1 MRRREGE
8 ERIEE
13 RERGT
18 ERRGSSAVFV
28 KREEGREVEEGKSR
42 REETD
47 GGVWVGEGKVRESG
61 KMENSAGT
69 GGEGEG
75 SGKPPNIPFFD
86 SESPLAPVRDLF

>member
-1 MRRREGE
+1 MRDGEREK
-8 ERIEE
+8 RKE

-47 GGVWVGEGKVRESG
+47 GECGWAKGK
-61 KMENSAGT
+61 
-69 GGEGEG
+69 
-75 SGKPPNIPFFD
+75 
-86 SESPLAPVRDLF
+86 

>member
-47 GGVWVGEGKVRESG
+47 GVGEGKVRESG

>member
-8 ERIEE
+8 EKGE

-47 GGVWVGEGKVRESG
+47 GVDEGKVRESG
-61 KMENSAGT
+61 KMENSA
-69 GGEGEG
+69 GEGEG

>member
-8 ERIEE
+8 EKGE

-47 GGVWVGEGKVRESG
+47 GVGEGKVRESG
-61 KMENSAGT
+61 KMENSA
-69 GGEGEG
+69 GEGEG

>member
-1 MRRREGE
+1 M
-8 ERIEE
+8 
-13 RERGT
+13 
-18 ERRGSSAVFV
+18 
-28 KREEGREVEEGKSR
+28 EEGKSR

>member
-61 KMENSAGT
+61 KMENSAG
-69 GGEGEG
+69 EGEG